1 MKTKSKIFLWLGIV
15 LLFVFAIITNV
26 DGALGWLIFGLALSC
41 FVIHWM
47 RTSSWINSA
56 EEDDAP
62 DIEDLLN
69 QANVKRTQTETVKQ
83 QKSEEQK
90 NRNAP
95 TNKNDADQLGL
106 VKKILSWIGYI
117 LIGLIFLLVLFGIFG
132 SDEEADK
139 LQSFSAE
146 ELVVKG
152 DNSYT
157 LTDYD
162 SARIYYNLAKQK
174 NENYPGSWLGIGNLK
189 YTEGEK
195 DSALWYYQKTVS
207 IDARFS
213 AGRFNIAWWHYNQ
226 GNYSEAISRLLSLT
240 KDEPKNGQALQLL
253 ADIYYEKKDFNKAFD
268 WYNKAYEA
276 DYANSWLCHVLGYLY
291 DTRNQT
297 KRAIELYKE
306 AVYYNPNNAEVYVRL
321 GELLPGN
328 EGEPYRKKAAELKK

>member
-1 MKTKSKIFLWLGIV
+1 MSTKSKIYLWLGIV
-15 LLFVFAIITNV
+15 LIFVFAIVTNI
-26 DGALGWLIFGLALSC
+26 DGALGWITLCLALSS

-47 RTSSWINSA
+47 RTSAWINSV
-56 EEDDAP
+56 EEDDEAGL
-62 DIEDLLN
+62 EDLLKH
-69 QANVKRTQTETVKQ
+69 ANVKRTQPETTIQ
-83 QKSEEQK
+83 QKKEVKSDNAEP
-90 NRNAP
+90 RN
-95 TNKNDADQLGL
+95 NNDADTFLW

-117 LIGLIFLLVLFGIFG
+117 IIGFIFLLVLFGIFG
-132 SDEEADK
+132 SDEQADK

-157 LTDYD
+157 LNDYD

-189 YTEGEK
+189 YAEGEK

-213 AGRFNIAWWHYNQ
+213 AGRFNIAWWHYNK
-226 GNYSEAISRLLSLT
+226 GNYSEATSRLLSLT

-253 ADIYYEKKDFNKAFD
+253 ADIYYEKKDFNNAFD

-276 DYANSWLCHVLGYLY
+276 QYANGWLCHVLGYLY

-306 AVYYNPNNAEVYVRL
+306 AVYYNPDNADVYVRL

-328 EGEPYRKKAAELKK
+328 EGEEYRKKAADLKK